1 MWGKDK
7 LVNEIE
13 FVALDKYAFE
23 VCPKPFPASQA
34 LPQWWK
40 DASPYIKSE
49 NNIDGKKIIIKDFE
63 SNASFKKCTPM
74 LDILTAGYIVPLWA
88 DVQVRIENNNSLIT
102 WRVVKDVF
110 TLHNGQE
117 VEIPNGYQKTQFKFL
132 NQWVPKLP
140 KGYSALII
148 ACPGYP
154 NTPFRAIQAIIDYDK
169 TNHPLSPPMYLKEN
183 FEGIIE
189 KGTPMFQII
198 PFKRNN
204 WKSKFSFLEDGQ
216 GQINLDRD
224 VKATIVNNYIKSF
237 WEKKSYK

>member
-1 MWGKDK
+1 MWGKNK

-40 DASPYIKSE
+40 DASPYIKNE
-49 NNIDGKKIIIKDFE
+49 KNIDGKKIIVENLE

-74 LDILTAGYIVPLWA
+74 LDLLSSGYIVPLWS
-88 DVQVRIENNNSLIT
+88 DVQVRYENELPVIT
-102 WRVVKDVF
+102 WRVTKNVF
-110 TLHNGQE
+110 ESHATQE
-117 VEIPNGYQKTQFKFL
+117 VETPSGYQKSQFKFL

-154 NTPFRAIQAIIDYDK
+154 NNPFRAMQAIIDYDK
-169 TNHPLSPPMYLKEN
+169 TTHALLPPMFLKEG
-183 FEGIIE
+183 FEGIVE

-204 WKSKFSFLEDGQ
+204 WKSKFSFLESGQ
-216 GQINLDRD
+216 SLINTDRD
-224 VKATIVNNYIKSF
+224 TNATIVNNYVKNF
-237 WEKKSYK
+237 WERKSYK